1 MKTIKIIIV
10 ALSLFFSGQTFAS
23 GDSDL
28 TNTLNGIIDGYD
40 NAPAL
45 RGLIDPGPGGD
56 TIPTDPNVP
65 VSDGLYVLLALAGA
79 YMIACKR
86 KSVSLQK

>member
-40 NAPAL
+40 NAPEL
-45 RGLIDPGPGGD
+45 RDLIGSGETPS
-56 TIPTDPNVP
+56 TDPTVP

-79 YMIACKR
+79 YLFIHKR
-86 KSVSLQK
+86 KSASLEK

>member
-10 ALSLFFSGQTFAS
+10 ALSLFFSGQMFAS

-45 RGLIDPGPGGD
+45 RDLITPGEN
-56 TIPTDPNVP
+56 PTDPTVP
-65 VSDGLYVLLALAGA
+65 VSDGLYVMFALAGA
-79 YMIACKR
+79 YMIARKR
-86 KSVSLQK
+86 KSISLQK

>member
-10 ALSLFFSGQTFAS
+10 ALSLFFSGQAFAS

-28 TNTLNGIIDGYD
+28 KDALNGIIDGYND
-40 NAPAL
+40 APAL
-45 RGLIDPGPGGD
+45 RGNAIGGAGEPD
-56 TIPTDPNVP
+56 APTVP

-79 YMIACKR
+79 YALVGSKKR
-86 KSVSLQK
+86 KIES